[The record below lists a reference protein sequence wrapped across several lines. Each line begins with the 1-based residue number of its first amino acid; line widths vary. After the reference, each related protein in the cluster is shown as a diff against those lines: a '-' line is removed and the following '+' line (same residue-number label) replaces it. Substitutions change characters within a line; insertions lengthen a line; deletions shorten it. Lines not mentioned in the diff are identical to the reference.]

1 MDAKGHLLV
10 NRLYTTTLDSE
21 GDLMEKS
28 TMFLKL
34 FQRIIPEQEVKPFIL
49 NANHVDTAQKVIVY
63 QLLLFFSQAS
73 FGA

>member
-1 MDAKGHLLV
+1 
-10 NRLYTTTLDSE
+10 
-21 GDLMEKS
+21 MEKS